1 MKIIL
6 SVLSLCVC
14 APSISGFNNNSPLSS
29 SFSSRRSALSL
40 VPLAQT
46 SSPDVVVISPPGGIG
61 EIASVE
67 AARLGGSVRWFVV
80 SAPSLSSSST
90 GVALT
95 SETLSAIE
103 SAGGSIELAGANAA
117 SLLVNSDDGNS
128 AASAVSTWCR
138 GARALLCTYDGA
150 EEEKRRADRTKS
162 ADERDS
168 GNEDKIIRS
177 SIRVA
182 AREAVGVAAPGVSKI
197 AILSA
202 GEENGDDETTEQKGK
217 GFLQGLFGGN
227 AIQIPETMSE
237 AMQGATAIV
246 RHGELFGAPESSV
259 SHIYR
264 LYKRAASF
272 DQCSLTIFALQTVLF
287 AFCSPSPLHSSEV
300 LAVSQ
305 LFVRCIPC
313 AQLESTQQ
321 YLYREML
328 LREGLKQTVLQLEQ

>member
-1 MKIIL
+1 MKHSMKMKIL
-6 SVLSLCVC
+6 SVAAALLVC
-14 APSISGFNNNSPLSS
+14 APSISGFNSRPSLLSL
-29 SFSSRRSALSL
+29 SSRRPTLAASSL
-40 VPLAQT
+40 VSVSQT

-90 GVALT
+90 GIALT

-103 SAGGSIELAGANAA
+103 KAGGSIELAGANSE

-138 GARALLCTYDGA
+138 GAKAILCTYDGA

-168 GNEDKIIRS
+168 GNEDKMIRS

-182 AREAVGVAAPGVSKI
+182 AKEAVSVAAPGVSRI

-202 GEENGDDETTEQKGK
+202 EEEMTDGEEVAEQKAPGL
-217 GFLQGLFGGN
+217 LQGLFGGN
-227 AIQIPETMSE
+227 AVQIPDTMSE

-259 SHIYR
+259 SHIYH
-264 LYKRAASF
+264 YF
-272 DQCSLTIFALQTVLF
+272 IH
-287 AFCSPSPLHSSEV
+287 FC
-300 LAVSQ
+300 Q
-305 LFVRCIPC
+305 R
-313 AQLESTQQ
+313 
-321 YLYREML
+321 
-328 LREGLKQTVLQLEQ
+328 

>member
-1 MKIIL
+1 MKIL
-6 SVLSLCVC
+6 SVAALFVC
-14 APSISGFNNNSPLSS
+14 APSIRGFNSSPLSS
-29 SFSSRRSALSL
+29 LSSRRPTLAASSL
-40 VPLAQT
+40 VTVAQT

-90 GVALT
+90 GIALT

-103 SAGGSIELAGANAA
+103 SAGGSIELAGANAE

-138 GARALLCTYDGA
+138 GTKAILCTYDGA

-168 GNEDKIIRS
+168 GNEDKMIRS

-182 AREAVGVAAPGVSKI
+182 AKEAVGVAAPGVSKI

-202 GEENGDDETTEQKGK
+202 GEEMVDDETTEQKK
-217 GFLQGLFGGN
+217 GPGLLQGLFGGN
-227 AIQIPETMSE
+227 AVQIPDTMSE
-237 AMQGATAIV
+237 AMKGATAIV

-259 SHIYR
+259 SYF
-264 LYKRAASF
+264 LSF
-272 DQCSLTIFALQTVLF
+272 YESKTQVFINFANDCFCTSKLTPL
-287 AFCSPSPLHSSEV
+287 AFCSLSPLHSWEV
-300 LAVSQ
+300 LVVSQ
-305 LFVRCIPC
+305 LFAICIPC
-313 AQLESTQQ
+313 AQLESIQQ
-321 YLYREML
+321 YLYRVML
-328 LREGLKQTVLQLEQ
+328 

>member
-1 MKIIL
+1 MKIL
-6 SVLSLCVC
+6 SVAAVLLAC
-14 APSISGFNNNSPLSS
+14 APPISGFNSLPSLSS
-29 SFSSRRSALSL
+29 LSIRKPTLAASSL
-40 VPLAQT
+40 VSVSQT

-90 GVALT
+90 GIALT

-103 SAGGSIELAGANAA
+103 KAGGSIELAGANSE

-138 GARALLCTYDGA
+138 GAKAILCTYDGA

-168 GNEDKIIRS
+168 GNEDKMIRS

-182 AREAVGVAAPGVSKI
+182 AKEAVGVAAPGVSRI

-202 GEENGDDETTEQKGK
+202 EEEMGDGEVAEQKAPGL
-217 GFLQGLFGGN
+217 LQGLFGGN
-227 AIQIPETMSE
+227 AVQIPDTMSE

-259 SHIYR
+259 SHFYHYFMR
-264 LYKRAASF
+264 FFERW
-272 DQCSLTIFALQTVLF
+272 
-287 AFCSPSPLHSSEV
+287 
-300 LAVSQ
+300 
-305 LFVRCIPC
+305 
-313 AQLESTQQ
+313 
-321 YLYREML
+321 
-328 LREGLKQTVLQLEQ
+328 